1 MRQRIYKD
9 VVRRDVAVDLLG
21 LRVTQ
26 VQQCE

>member
-21 LRVTQ
+21 LSVKQ